1 DTWGI
6 NFQRTVRR
14 KNEETLW
21 MGWARNQGLRRMT
34 NAGLLKGLRTADV
47 TQGHGLDI
55 KPYLVGVA
63 SRDWRT
69 AGSATTAQ
77 DADIGVDLFYNV
89 TSSLRANLTVNTDF
103 AQAEV
108 DQRQT
113 NLTRFSLFFP
123 EKRDFFLDGSL
134 FFNFA
139 DGGNNGNDGGGV
151 DLAPFF
157 SRRIGLN
164 ERNEPQ

>member
-1 DTWGI
+1 MAHARCRRHHAP
-6 NFQRTVRR
+6 QRGYRR
-14 KNEETLW
+14 RLTP
-21 MGWARNQGLRRMT
+21 
-34 NAGLLKGLRTADV
+34 GLRT
-47 TQGHGLDI
+47 
-55 KPYLVGVA
+55 
-63 SRDWRT
+63 
-69 AGSATTAQ
+69 
-77 DADIGVDLFYNV
+77 
-89 TSSLRANLTVNTDF
+89 NLTVNTDF

-139 DGGNNGNDGGGV
+139 DGGADGGGGGGA

-157 SRRIGLN
+157 SRRIGPAG
-164 ERNEPQ
+164 RGTPQAI